1 MSTTTNAPPLTRTWL
16 PVAAVSTTL
25 VLWASAFVAIR
36 HLADAFH
43 PGAMALGR
51 MLVGAACLTVV
62 ALRRRPLPR
71 PSAADW
77 RVIVAIGVLWYAVYM
92 LALNAGER
100 TVDAGTASM
109 ILQLSPIVIAVLAAV
124 FLRES
129 FTPQL
134 GVGLGLAFAGV
145 AIIGFAS
152 GDSSGDRSIVG
163 VLLCLI
169 PVAAYSASLV
179 LQKPLASRYAA
190 VHLTWLACG
199 IGAIVMLPWI
209 GQLVG
214 DLRAASTSEIL
225 WLVYLGVFPTAIAFT
240 TYGYALQHISAS
252 RLGISTY
259 VVPVISIALA
269 WALLG
274 ETPPTLAYL
283 GGAVALVGVAIARRR
298 RDVNHHGPRR
308 QSDRS
313 ETSIGTRS

>member
-1 MSTTTNAPPLTRTWL
+1 MTTTTTEAAPVIKNWL

-25 VLWASAFVAIR
+25 VFWASAFVAIR
-36 HLADAFH
+36 HLADTFH

-51 MLVGAACLTVV
+51 MLVGAACLSVV

-71 PSAADW
+71 PTAADW
-77 RVIVAIGVLWYAVYM
+77 RVIVVIGVLWYATYM

-124 FLRES
+124 FLSEA
-129 FTPQL
+129 FTARL
-134 GVGLGLAFAGV
+134 GVGLALAFAGV

-152 GDSSGDRSIVG
+152 GDSSGSRSVVG

-169 PVAAYSASLV
+169 PVAAYSISLV
-179 LQKPLASRYAA
+179 LQKPLSSRYAA
-190 VHLTWLACG
+190 VHLTWLACS

-214 DLRAASTSEIL
+214 DLRDASASEIL

-259 VVPVISIALA
+259 VVPIISIALA
-269 WALLG
+269 WGLLG
-274 ETPPTLAYL
+274 ETPPALAYL
-283 GGAVALVGVAIARRR
+283 GGVVALVGVAI
-298 RDVNHHGPRR
+298 
-308 QSDRS
+308 
-313 ETSIGTRS
+313 TRSRKR

>member
-1 MSTTTNAPPLTRTWL
+1 MTTDQTVLTKTWL

-36 HLADAFH
+36 HLSDVFH

-51 MLVGAACLTVV
+51 MLVGAACLSVV

-71 PSAADW
+71 PSGAEW
-77 RVIVAIGVLWYAVYM
+77 RVIAAIGVLWYAVYM

-100 TVDAGTASM
+100 LVDAGTASM

-124 FLRES
+124 FLGEA
-129 FTPQL
+129 FTAQL
-134 GVGLGLAFAGV
+134 GVGLALAFAGV

-152 GDSSGDRSIVG
+152 SDSADGGRSVAG

-169 PVAAYSASLV
+169 PVAAYSVSLI
-179 LQKPLASRYAA
+179 LQKPIATRFAA
-190 VHLTWLACG
+190 VHLTWLACS
-199 IGAIVMLPWI
+199 IGAVVTLPWI

-214 DLRAASTSEIL
+214 DLRDASAAEIG
-225 WLVYLGVFPTAIAFT
+225 WLAYLGVFPTAIAFT

-269 WALLG
+269 WVFLSETPPALAYVGGVVALLG
-274 ETPPTLAYL
+274 
-283 GGAVALVGVAIARRR
+283 VAITRSRRR
-298 RDVNHHGPRR
+298 AA
-308 QSDRS
+308 S
-313 ETSIGTRS
+313 

>member
-1 MSTTTNAPPLTRTWL
+1 MTSTTTAAAPALTRTWL
-16 PVAAVSTTL
+16 PVAAVTTTL

-51 MLVGAACLTVV
+51 MLVGATCLSVV

-71 PSAADW
+71 PTAGDW
-77 RVIVAIGVLWYAVYM
+77 RRIVVIGALWYGAYM
-92 LALNAGER
+92 VALNAGER

-124 FLRES
+124 FLRETFS
-129 FTPQL
+129 ARL
-134 GVGLGLAFAGV
+134 GVGLALAFAGV
-145 AIIGFAS
+145 AVIGFAS
-152 GDSSGDRSIVG
+152 GDSSGSRSVVG

-169 PVAAYSASLV
+169 PVAAYSISLV

-190 VHLTWLACG
+190 IHLTWLACST
-199 IGAIVMLPWI
+199 GAVVTLPWA

-214 DLRAASTSEIL
+214 DLRHASASEIG
-225 WLVYLGVFPTAIAFT
+225 WLAYLGVFPTAIAFT

-269 WALLG
+269 WMLLG
-274 ETPPTLAYL
+274 ETPPALAYL
-283 GGAVALVGVAIARRR
+283 GGVVALVGVAVARRR
-298 RDVNHHGPRR
+298 SPARRPRKVSR
-308 QSDRS
+308 
-313 ETSIGTRS
+313 

>member
-1 MSTTTNAPPLTRTWL
+1 MTTTEAPPLTRTWL
-16 PVAAVSTTL
+16 PVAAVATTL
-25 VLWASAFVAIR
+25 VFWASAFVAIR

-43 PGAMALGR
+43 PGALALGR
-51 MLVGAACLTVV
+51 LLVGALCLSVV

-71 PSAADW
+71 PTAADW
-77 RVIVAIGVLWYAVYM
+77 RIIVVIGVLWYAVYM
-92 LALNAGER
+92 LALNAAEQ

-124 FLRES
+124 FLGES
-129 FTPQL
+129 FTARL
-134 GVGLGLAFAGV
+134 GIGLALAFAGV
-145 AIIGFAS
+145 ALIGFAS
-152 GDSSGDRSIVG
+152 GDSSGSRSVIG

-169 PVAAYSASLV
+169 PVAAYSVSLV

-190 VHLTWLACG
+190 VHITWLACS
-199 IGAIVMLPWI
+199 IGAVATLPWL

-214 DLRAASTSEIL
+214 DLRDASASEVL
-225 WLVYLGVFPTAIAFT
+225 WLVFLGVCPTAIAFT

-274 ETPPTLAYL
+274 ETPPALAYV
-283 GGAVALVGVAIARRR
+283 GGVVALVGVAVTRKRSRRPAE
-298 RDVNHHGPRR
+298 VSP
-308 QSDRS
+308 
-313 ETSIGTRS
+313 

>member
-1 MSTTTNAPPLTRTWL
+1 MTTTEAPTISRTWL

-51 MLVGAACLTVV
+51 MLVGAACLSVV

-71 PSAADW
+71 PTAAEW
-77 RVIVAIGVLWYAVYM
+77 RVIAAIGVLWYAVYM

-100 TVDAGTASM
+100 LVDAGTASM

-124 FLRES
+124 FLGEP
-129 FTPQL
+129 FTARL
-134 GVGLGLAFAGV
+134 GVGLALAFAGV
-145 AIIGFAS
+145 ALIGFAS
-152 GDSSGDRSIVG
+152 GDSSGEGRSVVG

-169 PVAAYSASLV
+169 PVAAYSVSLV
-179 LQKPLASRYAA
+179 LQKPIATRFAA
-190 VHLTWLACG
+190 VHLTWLACCT
-199 IGAIVMLPWI
+199 GAVVTLPWI
-209 GQLVG
+209 GQLIG
-214 DLRAASTSEIL
+214 DLRDASASEIG
-225 WLVYLGVFPTAIAFT
+225 WLAYLGVFPTAIAFT

-274 ETPPTLAYL
+274 ETPPALAYV
-283 GGAVALVGVAIARRR
+283 GGAVALLGVAITRR
-298 RDVNHHGPRR
+298 RDRR
-308 QSDRS
+308 SSSPSR
-313 ETSIGTRS
+313 

>member
-1 MSTTTNAPPLTRTWL
+1 MTSTTTDAPTLTKTWL

-36 HLADAFH
+36 HLVDAFH

-51 MLVGAACLTVV
+51 MLVGALCLTVV

-77 RVIVAIGVLWYAVYM
+77 RVIVTIGVLWYAVYM

-124 FLRES
+124 FLGES
-129 FTPQL
+129 FTTRL
-134 GVGLGLAFAGV
+134 GIGLALAFAGV
-145 AIIGFAS
+145 ALIGFAS
-152 GDSSGDRSIVG
+152 GDSSGSRSVVG

-169 PVAAYSASLV
+169 PVAAYSVSLV

-190 VHLTWLACG
+190 VHLTWLACSV
-199 IGAIVMLPWI
+199 GAIVMLPWA
-209 GQLVG
+209 GQLAG
-214 DLRAASTSEIL
+214 DLADASASDIG
-225 WLVYLGVFPTAIAFT
+225 WLIYLGVFPTAIAFT

-259 VVPVISIALA
+259 AVPIISILLA
-269 WALLG
+269 WMLLG
-274 ETPPTLAYL
+274 ETPPALAYL
-283 GGAVALVGVAIARRR
+283 GGAVALVGVAITRKTARAPLAR
-298 RDVNHHGPRR
+298 PRR
-308 QSDRS
+308 S
-313 ETSIGTRS
+313 

>member
-1 MSTTTNAPPLTRTWL
+1 
-16 PVAAVSTTL
+16 
-25 VLWASAFVAIR
+25 VAIR

-43 PGAMALGR
+43 PGALALGR
-51 MLVGAACLTVV
+51 MLVGAACLSVV

-77 RVIVAIGVLWYAVYM
+77 RVIALIGVLWYATYM
-92 LALNAGER
+92 LSLNAAEQ

-124 FLRES
+124 FLGES
-129 FTPQL
+129 FTARL
-134 GVGLGLAFAGV
+134 GIGLALAFAGV
-145 AIIGFAS
+145 ALIGFAS
-152 GDSSGDRSIVG
+152 GDSSGSSSVVG

-169 PVAAYSASLV
+169 PVAAYSVSLV

-190 VHLTWLACG
+190 VHLTWLACS
-199 IGAIVMLPWI
+199 IGAIVMLPWL
-209 GQLVG
+209 GQLIG
-214 DLRAASTSEIL
+214 DLRAASASEIL
-225 WLVYLGVFPTAIAFT
+225 WLVFLGVCPTAIAFT

-274 ETPPTLAYL
+274 ETPPGLAYV
-283 GGAVALVGVAIARRR
+283 GGLVALVGVAVTRNRPARSAK
-298 RDVNHHGPRR
+298 P
-308 QSDRS
+308 
-313 ETSIGTRS
+313 